1 MFLETLLELF
11 EYVIVFENMIGR
23 LFLLE
28 LLVFSLSLTS
38 FLEMLFILLV
48 TWLDL
53 KLLQKY
59 IYTKSYSLVLK

>member
-23 LFLLE
+23 LLLLE
-28 LLVFSLSLTS
+28 LFVFSLNLTS

-48 TWLDL
+48 T
-53 KLLQKY
+53 
-59 IYTKSYSLVLK
+59 